1 MIGSQAMGQAPAAPM
16 QGAAP
21 PADPQAMPPEQGQP
35 SDTEVPQAGQEGEPA
50 TPEEQASYEQAM
62 GLAMD
67 VIYPKDSGKVS
78 EGVLNHLSGQF
89 NDGEE
94 ALFAQADPP
103 LGQTP
108 NDALS
113 ATAVM
118 IVLMIDAAAE
128 QAGHEIPDASLMQA
142 GQEILGDL
150 AEVTEAMTK
159 KEIDQDALDAAW
171 YRAIDLWRTASPRAA
186 RQQDSLK
193 AGFEQVVA
201 ADKDGTLGQ
210 LIPGLGGA
218 KGGEGSPPQ
227 QAQAP
232 SEGP

>member
-21 PADPQAMPPEQGQP
+21 PAVPQAMPPEQ
-35 SDTEVPQAGQEGEPA
+35 QAPNEPGQEGEAA

-67 VIYPKDSGKVS
+67 VIYPKETGKVS
-78 EGVLNHLSGQF
+78 DGVLNHLAGQF

-159 KEIDQDALDAAW
+159 KDIDQDALDAAW

-193 AGFEQVVA
+193 AGFEQVMQ

-218 KGGEGSPPQ
+218 KDAAGSPPQ

-232 SEGP
+232 TEG